1 MKLERSNVDHP
12 LWRKK
17 VDSSLFAYKGTTIP
31 TWACNMWKIQ
41 SIFKGCNSKKLKCS
55 EVKIRFNK
63 KLYSGWVTEAKEGR
77 MTSAY
82 RLWFEEDLLFHLK
95 YSFIMSFMRDI
106 ESRLQP
112 DKSKNIEDEI
122 PFWEFLDIEFDNNSR
137 LFLFTS
143 YYTQSPAFPELFKR
157 LVASPI
163 MKKID
168 DETGN
173 KAEKD
178 RIYKQDWKPRSEYET
193 ELGAENVI
201 YMLLDTVN
209 KLFYIGETRNLIKRF
224 NQGHKEISTWDFNR
238 YDVLPDSLNYHRV
251 TIERMLIRDF
261 STIFINNL
269 NIETKSLS
277 SFTLANKKID
287 IK

>member
-1 MKLERSNVDHP
+1 
-12 LWRKK
+12 
-17 VDSSLFAYKGTTIP
+17 
-31 TWACNMWKIQ
+31 MWNIQ
-41 SIFKGCNSKKLKCS
+41 ASFRGCNSKKLKSS
-55 EVKIRFNK
+55 EVKIQFNK
-63 KLYSGWVTEAKEGR
+63 KLYSGWVTEAKGGR
-77 MTSAY
+77 KTSAY
-82 RLWFEEDLLFHLK
+82 RLWFEEDLLYYLK

-122 PFWEFLDIEFDNNSR
+122 PFWEFLDIEFDSKNR

-143 YYTQSPAFPELFKR
+143 YYTQNPAFPELFKR

-168 DETGN
+168 DETSY

-178 RIYKQDWKPRSEYET
+178 RIYKQDWKPRKEYET

-201 YMLLDTVN
+201 YMLLDTD
-209 KLFYIGETRNLIKRF
+209 KRLFYIEKTRSLIKRF
-224 NQGHKEISTWDFNR
+224 NQGHKEIPSWNFYR
-238 YDVLPDSLNYHRV
+238 YNVLPDSLNNHRV

-261 STIFINNL
+261 STILINNL
-269 NIETKSLS
+269 NIETKCLS
-277 SFTLANKKID
+277 NFTLANKKID
-287 IK
+287 TK